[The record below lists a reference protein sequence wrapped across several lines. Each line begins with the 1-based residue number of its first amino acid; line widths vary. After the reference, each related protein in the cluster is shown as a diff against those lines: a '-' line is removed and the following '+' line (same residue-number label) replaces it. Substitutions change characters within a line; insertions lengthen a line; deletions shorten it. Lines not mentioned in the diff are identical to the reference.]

1 VSLLSIYLNDHLAG
15 ATVGLELARRTH
27 SQNKETELGRYF
39 ERLVEDL
46 NEDRESLKSVMDVL
60 NVPINQAKKAAGW
73 LAEKV
78 GRLKFNG
85 RLMGYSPLSRVE
97 ELEALCIGVE
107 GKLSLWRTLKIA
119 AEADERLAGVDL
131 DGLVRRAE
139 QQRADLERFRVAAA
153 TEAFGKPRARR
164 APARKR
170 QTRSPRPQQ
179 RRRSPTSR

>member
-1 VSLLSIYLNDHLAG
+1 
-15 ATVGLELARRTH
+15 
-27 SQNKETELGRYF
+27 
-39 ERLVEDL
+39 
-46 NEDRESLKSVMDVL
+46 MDAL
-60 NVPINQAKKAAGW
+60 NVPIQAKNAAGW

-85 RLMGYSPLSRVE
+85 RLLGYSPLSRLE

-119 AEADERLAGVDL
+119 AEADERLLGVDL

-164 APARKR
+164 RPAPKR
-170 QTRSPRPQQ
+170 QTSASRSRPRRPT
-179 RRRSPTSR
+179 TSR